1 MFNFQT
7 SDSNSKKPHRVKNL
21 LKRKSRTRIIE
32 KFSSSDSDEENT
44 KKDTVKNTQGPTDS
58 NTNSNDHNTT
68 DSASDSDIQATG
80 AIRDA
85 KIRRDSIEDLSS
97 EKLSDDHCAHHK
109 KGYSLS
115 VNKSSDSKSD
125 GSVKSESSS
134 DDDDIRVTRKKQ
146 LSTSLL
152 DSDESSSEQKTT
164 TAVHLRQMKTVEKRN
179 LLFKNLKAR
188 AKHSKHMIHHD

>member
-7 SDSNSKKPHRVKNL
+7 SDSKSKKPHRVKNL
-21 LKRKSRTRIIE
+21 LKRKSRNRIIE
-32 KFSSSDSDEENT
+32 KFSSSDSDEKIT

-58 NTNSNDHNTT
+58 NTNSNDHKTT
-68 DSASDSDIQATG
+68 NSASDSDIQATG

-85 KIRRDSIEDLSS
+85 KFRRDSIEDLSS
-97 EKLSDDHCAHHK
+97 EKLSDGHCAHHK

-115 VNKSSDSKSD
+115 VNQSSDSKSD

-134 DDDDIRVTRKKQ
+134 DDDVRVTRKKQ

-152 DSDESSSEQKTT
+152 DSDESSSEQKAT

-179 LLFKNLKAR
+179 LLFKNLKEAR
-188 AKHSKHMIHHD
+188 AKHSKHDTS